1 MLGHFRNNMI
11 YRLIS
16 IFAAI
21 TIWFFVFSE
30 RNPTTEDVVTVPLEA
45 SGLAEDLV
53 IAEKPNTVNIRF
65 QGKSN
70 VVDKISSRD
79 FRAHISLEEIGAGIR
94 SVQVATEFPAGVR
107 IVSVQPSWVQVQV
120 DQVST
125 IQLPVELAI
134 SGEAASGY
142 LLETPKL
149 TPSQVI
155 VKGPENH
162 LENIGRVYVNASFN
176 NISMNYVQSL
186 PVLVED
192 KSGNL
197 ILDWLEVV
205 PRNVDVLIPVVEDI
219 PNRTVPIIIDLIG
232 ELQPGI
238 EVDKVLVN
246 PATVRIYGQRDIIND
261 MGYLTLELDISEL
274 EESTSFEIE
283 IELPEGI
290 EGLNENTVQV
300 IVEVVDEN

>member
-16 IFAAI
+16 IFAAV

-30 RNPTTEDVVTVPLEA
+30 RNPTMESVVTVPLEA
-45 SGLAEDLV
+45 SGLAHDLV
-53 IAEKPNTVNIRF
+53 LAEKPSTVNIRF

-70 VVDKISSRD
+70 VVERISSRD
-79 FRAHISLEEIGAGIR
+79 FRALISLEQVDVGVR
-94 SVQVATEFPAGVR
+94 SIQVATEFPAGVR
-107 IVSVQPSWVQVQV
+107 IVSVQPSWVQVQI

-125 IQLPVELAI
+125 IQLPVELVV
-134 SGEAASGY
+134 SGETASGY
-142 LLETPKL
+142 VMETPRL

-155 VKGPENH
+155 VKGPENY
-162 LENIGRVYVNASFN
+162 LENIGRLYVDASFN
-176 NISMNYVQSL
+176 NISKDYFQSL

-197 ILDWLEVV
+197 ILDWIEVV
-205 PRNVDVLIPVVEDI
+205 PRNVNVLIPVVEDI

-238 EVDKVLVN
+238 EVDKVLVY
-246 PATVRIYGQRDIIND
+246 PATVKIYGPRDIIND

-274 EESTSFEIE
+274 VESTSYEID

-290 EGLNENTVQV
+290 ESITAETVQV
-300 IVEVVDEN
+300 MVEVVDEN